1 MQLIKPRESKIVIV
15 SSIMLTSMFEL
26 QMDTELANWGNHNA
40 KCKINV
46 FCWELAE
53 GIKLSL
59 MGLVIKSKLA
69 SLFGKLGMGLMMRGN

>member
-1 MQLIKPRESKIVIV
+1 
-15 SSIMLTSMFEL
+15 ML
-26 QMDTELANWGNHNA
+26 

-69 SLFGKLGMGLMMRGN
+69 SLFGKLGMGLMMRGNLEEF